1 MRYCAFLILAGLMSV
16 IYGCGSTVETVIDS
30 LSNNTSGDM
39 VRGVKLQT
47 GVDMSSGSPVPSVCF
62 TMGSLARKG
71 KCDRTVMVIDNN
83 TTDIVSESYNVHTV
97 YQAVGTC
104 TLAANN
110 TKQTRYQKQFI
121 KSELR
126 HAKKEQFDEGIFVHQ
141 TNSFGM
147 GVTAGSIINAGGST
161 MIAIGRIGTHT
172 VAASIADSANK
183 YTADSIGSLMGS
195 CTKKIK

>member
-1 MRYCAFLILAGLMSV
+1 MRYCVLLILAGLMSV

-47 GVDMSSGSPVPSVCF
+47 GVDMSSGSPVPSVSF

-71 KCDRTVMVIDNN
+71 KDDRTVMVIDNN
-83 TTDIVSESYNVHTV
+83 TTDIVSESYNVHAV
-97 YQAVGTC
+97 YHDVGTS
-104 TLAANN
+104 TIVD
-110 TKQTRYQKQFI
+110 KKKYQKQLL
-121 KSELR
+121 KHELR
-126 HAKKEQFDEGIFVHQ
+126 HARKEQFDEGIFVHQ
-141 TNSFGM
+141 TNSFGI
-147 GVTAGSIINAGGST
+147 GVTAGSLINAGGST
-161 MIAIGRIGTHT
+161 MIAIGKIGTHT

-195 CTKKIK
+195 CTGKKK